1 MFNSIENEQIIKN
14 SVIMNNRRRFA
25 SSHFGIIQAAK
36 KEIEDKDALMQ
47 NKLPSKFQKL
57 YEKTGNLFLINLIKN

>member
-1 MFNSIENEQIIKN
+1 
-14 SVIMNNRRRFA
+14 MNNRRRFA

-57 YEKTGNLFLINLIKN
+57 YEMTGNLFLINLIKN